1 MKYCPSCRSEYYDEY
16 DRCHECDLPL
26 VQELPPQPQSQEPDH
41 ELGGLLSVVFRSPD
55 QIQVQSIRA
64 LLVGSDVHVNVN
76 RGPDVY
82 RLNVGE
88 AAMVEVSV
96 PASQAERARE
106 IIRTAHEGKLELD
119 EVNRNC
125 IFCQIVEG
133 TAPSEKFYEDDYV
146 IAFMDI
152 FPVTDGHCLIASK
165 VHAENLFDLPEESAV
180 AAMKAALKIAPAVVR
195 VMEAD
200 GLNILQ
206 SNGKAAWQSV
216 DHFHMHLIPR
226 YSDDGFRPPFNPQPG
241 DSSDM
246 KNISQLIKNA
256 L

>member
-1 MKYCPSCRSEYYDEY
+1 
-16 DRCHECDLPL
+16 
-26 VQELPPQPQSQEPDH
+26 
-41 ELGGLLSVVFRSPD
+41 
-55 QIQVQSIRA
+55 
-64 LLVGSDVHVNVN
+64 
-76 RGPDVY
+76 
-82 RLNVGE
+82 
-88 AAMVEVSV
+88 MVELSV
-96 PASQAERARE
+96 PASQADRARE
-106 IIRTAHEGKLELD
+106 IIRTAEEGKLTLE
-119 EVNRNC
+119 EINPNC

-133 TAPSEKFYEDDYV
+133 TSVSETFYEDDYV

-165 VHAENLFDLPEESAV
+165 VHAESLFDLPEESAL
-180 AAMKAALKIAPAVVR
+180 AAMRAALKIAPAVMGVT
-195 VMEAD
+195 EAD

-226 YSDDGFRPPFNPQPG
+226 YSDDGFRPPFSPQPG
-241 DSSDM
+241 DPSDM